1 MGATSVT
8 GVGQGSASKVGPAI
22 KNITINDPYIIM
34 SGNCDT
40 SVDIGSGN
48 WQALIQ
54 FPELP
59 LGPEHYSVF
68 VIQSDDGNDDGR
80 GNGSPHI
87 EKLDSEGNN
96 KDDGFETGFGGFIL
110 HTADEDERTFM
121 YMVVKNGMNVR
132 K

>member
-8 GVGQGSASKVGPAI
+8 GVGQGSANKVGPAI
-22 KNITINDPYIIM
+22 KNITINDPHIII

-48 WQALIQ
+48 WQVLVE

-68 VIQSDDGNDDGR
+68 VIQSDHGNDDGR
-80 GNGSPHI
+80 NQYPAHI
-87 EKLDSEGNN
+87 EKLDANGNN
-96 KDDGFETGFGGFIL
+96 EDDIFDSGFGGFIL
-110 HTADEDERTFM
+110 HTGDNDTRTFM
-121 YMVVKNGMNVR
+121 YMVVKNGMNIR
-132 K
+132 S